1 MAESLAHF
9 EENLQILKTLI
20 VDSTMTVAFTG
31 AGVSTLSGIPD
42 FRSAGGVYSS
52 QWEGYDVEE
61 VLSISF
67 FRRHPDIFYR
77 WGNEF
82 MYQLERSTPSIIH
95 TVLALL
101 EEKGYLDGLFTQNID
116 MLHKKA
122 GSKKYWEIHGSAEHH
137 SCTGCNAH
145 YSYEV
150 IAPIV
155 RKGEVPHCTRCQS
168 VIRPDIVFYGENLNS
183 AVLNR
188 AVEMFKQAKLC
199 IVLGSSLVVQP
210 AATLPSYALAHGAD
224 LVIVNAQATSYDR
237 AATLRFTDLAQ
248 LGEALLPW
256 VQGLKKKRSLVSHS

>member
-1 MAESLAHF
+1 MAEPLAHF

-95 TVLALL
+95 TVQI
-101 EEKGYLDGLFTQNID
+101 GR
-116 MLHKKA
+116 
-122 GSKKYWEIHGSAEHH
+122 
-137 SCTGCNAH
+137 AH
-145 YSYEV
+145 V
-150 IAPIV
+150 
-155 RKGEVPHCTRCQS
+155 
-168 VIRPDIVFYGENLNS
+168 
-183 AVLNR
+183 
-188 AVEMFKQAKLC
+188 
-199 IVLGSSLVVQP
+199 
-210 AATLPSYALAHGAD
+210 
-224 LVIVNAQATSYDR
+224 
-237 AATLRFTDLAQ
+237 
-248 LGEALLPW
+248 
-256 VQGLKKKRSLVSHS
+256 

>member
-1 MAESLAHF
+1 MAEPNAQFREKF
-9 EENLQILKTLI
+9 EVLKALI
-20 VDSTMTVAFTG
+20 TDSTMTVAFTG

-42 FRSAGGVYSS
+42 FRSSGGVYSS

-67 FRRHPDIFYR
+67 FRRRPDLFYR

-82 MYQLERSTPSIIH
+82 MYQLERSTPSVIH

-101 EEKGYLDGLFTQNID
+101 EQKGYLAGLFTQNID

-137 SCTGCNAH
+137 SCTNCNAH
-145 YSYEV
+145 YSYEQ

-155 RKGEVPHCTRCQS
+155 RKGEVPHCTKCQA
-168 VIRPDIVFYGENLNS
+168 VIRPDIVFYGENLDS

-188 AVEMFKQAKLC
+188 AVEMFKEAQLC

-210 AATLPSYALAHGAD
+210 AASLPSYALAHGSK
-224 LVIVNAQATSYDR
+224 LVIVNAQGTTYDR
-237 AATLRFTDLAQ
+237 AATVRFDDLAQ
-248 LGEALLPW
+248 VGEALLGW
-256 VQGLKKKRSLVSHS
+256 AGTLKGRTALVPSP